1 MAIFTWTMAFVGM
14 VCAIIYCVMI
24 FKNKDNESVD
34 NVITMF
40 ALATLAMVGCAF
52 AHAYIGVG
60 CCVICMILQAC
71 KLFTLWK

>member
-1 MAIFTWTMAFVGM
+1 MAIFTGFMAFIGM

-40 ALATLAMVGCAF
+40 ALATAAMIGCAC

-60 CCVICMILQAC
+60 CWVICMILQAC
-71 KLFTLWK
+71 KFFTINK